1 MNGLAAGLLASA
13 AGTYLWR
20 FLGVVAI
27 SRLDPESP
35 VLLWVRSVATALI
48 AALVVRFV
56 YDPSGM
62 LAETAFSSRAIALAA
77 AVAGFYLGGRRI
89 EAGVGLAAVTLM
101 INELLRL

>member
-1 MNGLAAGLLASA
+1 MNGMAAALLASA

-27 SRLDPESP
+27 SRFDPEGP
-35 VLLWVRSVATALI
+35 LLLWVRSVATALI

-62 LAETAFSSRAIALAA
+62 LADTAFLSRAVALAA
-77 AVAGFYLGGRRI
+77 AVAGFYVGGRRI
-89 EAGVGLAAVTLM
+89 EAGVGMAAATLM
-101 INELLRL
+101 ILELLRL

>member
-1 MNGLAAGLLASA
+1 MNGIAAGMLASA

-20 FLGVVAI
+20 LLGVVAI

-56 YDPSGM
+56 YAPSGM
-62 LAETAFSSRAIALAA
+62 LADTAFTSRAIALAA
-77 AVAGFYLGGRRI
+77 AVAGFHLAGRRI
-89 EAGVGLAAVTLM
+89 EAGVGFAAATLM
-101 INELLRL
+101 SIELLRL